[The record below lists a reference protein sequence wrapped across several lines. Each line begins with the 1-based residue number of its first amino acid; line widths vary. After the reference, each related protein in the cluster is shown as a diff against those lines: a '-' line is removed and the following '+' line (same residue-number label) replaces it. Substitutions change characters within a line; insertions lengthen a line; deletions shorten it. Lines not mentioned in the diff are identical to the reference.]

1 MHQSKHRNAGF
12 TLIEL
17 MVAMA
22 GFALV
27 SLAAF
32 SVLSTGQRTAVAND
46 QLVKVQ
52 QTARLALDLMT
63 RDIRMAGYGTPSGVP
78 LPAGCNT
85 PLIPTDGGPGGNDT
99 VSVVTVDQ
107 VIGRLA
113 LDSPLVPGNVITLF
127 DLPPGLMA
135 VNDVITLDGVF
146 TASVSAVDEAAKTL
160 TLSSPIGSTT
170 SPRVF
175 LATTSVIRLICV
187 TYSVSGAG
195 ANPPFQLMRRVGAL
209 APGNQPIPIVDGIET
224 IQLAYALDTDND
236 GRIDNQTGSVAGFD
250 CLDFVPNLPAPA
262 IPPPAPAAAV
272 QLPCG
277 PPAAVGTAA
286 IPTSVAGNPTTA
298 RQVRLTVVARAIPP
312 AVQYSSTSCWR
323 DTSFTGASAMI
334 VENTALGEP
343 TPPAGCP
350 PLAAGQPSG
359 IRRRAL
365 TRVISLR
372 DTTS

>member
-1 MHQSKHRNAGF
+1 MNKVTRRDAGF

-63 RDIRMAGYGTPSGVP
+63 RDIRMSGYGVPVGVA
-78 LPAGCNT
+78 LPAGCNS
-85 PLIPTDGGPGGNDT
+85 PLAPIDGGPAAADT
-99 VSVVTVDQ
+99 ISVVTVDQ
-107 VIGRLA
+107 VIGQLA
-113 LDSPLVPGNVITLF
+113 QTTPVFPGNIITLKT
-127 DLPPGLMA
+127 LPPGLVN
-135 VNDVITLDGVF
+135 VNDVVTLDGVL
-146 TASVSAVDEAAKTL
+146 TAFVTAKDEATKRL
-160 TLSSPIGSTT
+160 TLSASIGSSTG
-170 SPRVF
+170 PRVF
-175 LATTSVIRLICV
+175 QPNTTVVRLVCV
-187 TYSVSGAG
+187 TYAVNGA
-195 ANPPFQLMRRVGAL
+195 ASNPPFQLMRTVGIPG
-209 APGNQPIPIVDGIET
+209 PGNPPVPIVDGIET
-224 IQLAYALDTDND
+224 IQLAYALDADND
-236 GRIDNQTGSVAGFD
+236 GQIDNQAGSVVGFD
-250 CLDFVPNLPAPA
+250 CLDFVPNTPPPAV
-262 IPPPAPAAAV
+262 PPPAPAVTV

-286 IPTSVAGNPTTA
+286 IPASVGANPTTA

-312 AVQYSSTSCWR
+312 AVQYSNASCWR
-323 DTSFTGASAMI
+323 DPAFRGSAAMT
-334 VENTALGEP
+334 VENQSLGEP
-343 TPPAGCP
+343 VTCGVQ
-350 PLAAGQPSG
+350 GG